1 MKKIIDN
8 LYKISIKILC
18 AFIPNKNLRKKI
30 RNNTYRKNISIN
42 KLKKMYPNS
51 IFFWL
56 PTGGVGEFSQ
66 IISLIKAFK
75 EKINKNIVLLTNRKL
90 ERDVISLIDKNI
102 VKCYY
107 INNAFLQQNKKES
120 IKAIDH
126 FDSNTIYD
134 IFYYPDKNDKQKDNY
149 LGFLKDYYHLDQDVE
164 INRITPVRPKNKDK
178 NFLELEKIFK
188 NKKTIFIFPEANTYD
203 YTIITKEVWID
214 IAKKLTNDGYTCIF
228 NSKEKYGDFIN
239 VFLDIKET
247 LYLASLANS
256 IITFRSGIAELLAIS
271 TTCNMI
277 VVYPN
282 GKTHLFTE
290 LCTKKFF
297 KQTIKEYEKKLI
309 NGDTLYILDKNY
321 QPMIAT
327 FIYDS
332 ISRNYNRNNCTNY
345 IYDFDNEEF
354 YNSIINNT
362 SNINKYLIK

>member
-1 MKKIIDN
+1 MKKVINN
-8 LYKISIKILC
+8 LYRISIKILC

-30 RNNTYRKNISIN
+30 RDNTYKKQKDIPIK
-42 KLKKMYPNS
+42 KLKKIYPNS

-56 PTGGVGEFSQ
+56 PIGGVGEFTE
-66 IISLIKAFK
+66 IICSMKPFK
-75 EKINKNIVLLTNRKL
+75 EKINKNIVLLTNKKL
-90 ERDVISLIDKNI
+90 ERDVVSLIDKNI

-107 INNAFLQQNKKES
+107 EDNLFFKDIKNLNKLENLNTETIYGFNGMLATNKKNKKYFFHEVVKEFFNLS
-120 IKAIDH
+120 KE
-126 FDSNTIYD
+126 TKRD
-134 IFYYPDKNDKQKDNY
+134 I
-149 LGFLKDYYHLDQDVE
+149 
-164 INRITPVRPKNKDK
+164 IIAVRPKNKDK

-214 IAKKLTNDGYTCIF
+214 IANKLTNDGYTCIF

-271 TTCNMI
+271 TICNII

-282 GKTHLFTE
+282 GKTHLFTKR
-290 LCTKKFF
+290 TNFPK
-297 KQTIKEYEKKLI
+297 TIKEYIEEI
-309 NGDTLYILDKNY
+309 ENGETIYITDKNKSGIEI
-321 QPMIAT
+321 IAT
-327 FIYDS
+327 FDCIAE
-332 ISRNYNRNNCTNY
+332 NYNRKNCFEY

-354 YNSIINNT
+354 YNYIINNT
-362 SNINKYLIK
+362 SNINKYLIR

>member
-1 MKKIIDN
+1 MKKIYRF
-8 LYKISIKILC
+8 LIKFLC
-18 AFIPNKNLRKKI
+18 IFVPTKSLRDKI
-30 RNNTYRKNISIN
+30 RNNTYKKQKDISIK

-56 PTGGVGEFSQ
+56 PIGGVGEFTE
-66 IISLIKAFK
+66 IICSMKPFK
-75 EKINKNIVLLTNRKL
+75 EKINKNIVLLTNKKL
-90 ERDVISLIDKNI
+90 ERDVISLIDENI

-107 INNAFLQQNKKES
+107 EDVLYFDVSKVRDETLYLEDNLSSDKIYPAYKYANENFIKRDS
-120 IKAIDH
+120 I
-126 FDSNTIYD
+126 T
-134 IFYYPDKNDKQKDNY
+134 
-149 LGFLKDYYHLDQDVE
+149 GFLKDYYHLDQDVE

-277 VVYPN
+277 VAYPN
-282 GKTHLFTE
+282 GKE
-290 LCTKKFF
+290 YFF
-297 KQTIKEYEKKLI
+297 IKESLRLFGTSDNYRKFLSSEKCP
-309 NGDTLYILDKNY
+309 YILNKN
-321 QPMIAT
+321 QDLIKS
-327 FIYDS
+327 FFEFDS
-332 ISRNYNRNNCTNY
+332 VQKHFNKKNCQNY
-345 IYDFDNEEF
+345 IYDFDDDDF
-354 YNSIINNT
+354 YKFIINN
-362 SNINKYLIK
+362 I